1 MINNSI
7 LFYRKYDMCKIK
19 RKLDRVLNVRID
31 DTSYDKLQRLFYNRP
46 DEYKDKLRNM
56 SEFIRWVVLNWVN
69 LQRNVD
75 MRRENYFSN
84 GVM

>member
-1 MINNSI
+1 M
-7 LFYRKYDMCKIK
+7 YKIK

-31 DTSYDKLQRLFYNRP
+31 DISYEKLEKLFYNRP
-46 DEYKDKLRNM
+46 DEYKEKLRNM

-75 MRRENYFSN
+75 MRCNYYNN
-84 GVM
+84 GGM

>member
-1 MINNSI
+1 M
-7 LFYRKYDMCKIK
+7 YKIK

-46 DEYKDKLRNM
+46 DEYKDKLRNL
-56 SEFIRWVVLNWVN
+56 SEFIRYIVLNFIN

-75 MRRENYFSN
+75 MLYNYYNN

>member
-1 MINNSI
+1 M
-7 LFYRKYDMCKIK
+7 YKIK

-31 DTSYDKLQRLFYNRP
+31 DTSYEKLEKLFYNRP

-69 LQRNVD
+69 LQRNID
-75 MRRENYFSN
+75 MRCNYYNN
-84 GVM
+84 GGM

>member
-75 MRRENYFSN
+75 MRCNYYNN
-84 GVM
+84 GGM